1 LENKVALLAGGGRG
15 IGRSSALYLAQAG
28 AHTAIVDI
36 EPAYAEGVVTVVQ
49 ALGRQAIPI
58 IADVR
63 EPAGVATAVD
73 ATLKQFGRVDVLVN
87 VIATNYWEDTLNL
100 TVEQWDEVA
109 KGTLRYAFLTAQAA
123 ARAMVKNG
131 HGGSIVSIASMSG
144 LDGAPRHVAYGAA
157 KAGLIHLT
165 RSLGAE
171 WGKHGIRINAV
182 APGSV
187 QTPKTIART
196 TPERD
201 AALKGVIPLGRRG
214 VPDDIAK
221 AVLFFASDLSA
232 YVTGQT
238 LLVDGG
244 VTCNFSVPP
253 R

>member
-1 LENKVALLAGGGRG
+1 
-15 IGRSSALYLAQAG
+15 
-28 AHTAIVDI
+28 
-36 EPAYAEGVVTVVQ
+36 
-49 ALGRQAIPI
+49 
-58 IADVR
+58 
-63 EPAGVATAVD
+63 
-73 ATLKQFGRVDVLVN
+73 
-87 VIATNYWEDTLNL
+87 
-100 TVEQWDEVA
+100 
-109 KGTLRYAFLTAQAA
+109 
-123 ARAMVKNG
+123 
-131 HGGSIVSIASMSG
+131 
-144 LDGAPRHVAYGAA
+144 
-157 KAGLIHLT
+157 
-165 RSLGAE
+165 
-171 WGKHGIRINAV
+171 
-182 APGSV
+182 V